1 MEGACQ
7 GVALQLL
14 LGMPFLMHNAGA
26 YLSRAF
32 ELSRVFRHVWS
43 VNLKFL
49 PEPIFQSKPVALAL
63 LIAHVFLLGVF
74 IQYRYYKL
82 HHLHTTTRN

>member
-1 MEGACQ
+1 MEDIVEGVCQ

-14 LGMPFLMHNAGA
+14 LGMPFLMHNAAA

-32 ELSRVFRHVWS
+32 ELSRVFQHVWS

-49 PEPIFQSKPVALAL
+49 PEPIFQSQPVALAL

-74 IQYRYYKL
+74 IQYRYYEM
-82 HHLHTTTRN
+82 HLLRS

>member
-32 ELSRVFRHVWS
+32 ELSRVFQHVWS

-63 LIAHVFLLGVF
+63 LIAHLFLLGVF
-74 IQYRYYKL
+74 IQYRYGL
-82 HHLHTTTRN
+82 HMLHTLTRD

>member
-14 LGMPFLMHNAGA
+14 LGMPFLMHNGGA

-32 ELSRVFRHVWS
+32 ELSRVFQHMWS

-49 PEPIFQSKPVALAL
+49 PEPIFQSKPMALAL

-74 IQYRYYKL
+74 TQYRYYEL
-82 HHLHTTTRN
+82 HLLHTTTRN